1 MKLKPIIFCYLIIN
15 FLIFIPILYSQQKE
29 PTNTKYILT
38 PEPSKKPRINGASIF
53 GVRPGSPFLYRIP
66 VTGEKPIKLE
76 VKNLPDGLSL
86 NKSTG
91 IITGKITK
99 KGEYKLI
106 FVAKNKYGKH
116 TKNFKVVCGDKIGLT
131 PQMGWNHWY
140 MWVDKVNDKI
150 IREAADAMI
159 YTGLADHG
167 YSYINIDDSWS
178 VKKGSDNP
186 MLNGEPRDSNG
197 YINSNKNFPDMK
209 ALTDYIHSKG
219 LKAGIYSSPGPLT
232 CGNYIAS
239 YGYEEQDSKRFF
251 EWGFDLLKY
260 DLCSYRKLT
269 DYHNADTLKKIYKLM
284 GYYLQL
290 LPRDIIYN
298 LCEYGE
304 GKVWEWGNE
313 VYANSWRTA
322 YDLGGKID
330 SIFHKVYR
338 DGFDLYAKY
347 ELHKYAKPGNWNDP
361 DYLLLG
367 IINNWKGDP
376 IFTPL
381 TPDEQYSYFS
391 FWVLINAPLIISSD
405 ITRLDEFTLR
415 LLTNDEV
422 IEVNQDELGKA
433 ARRLSYIDGIDI
445 WYKELYDGS
454 LAVGLFNRCENEKE
468 ATLSFSELGSNK
480 KYKIRDLWRQKDL
493 GIFKN
498 SFTTKINP
506 HGVVLIKLTKK

>member
-1 MKLKPIIFCYLIIN
+1 
-15 FLIFIPILYSQQKE
+15 
-29 PTNTKYILT
+29 
-38 PEPSKKPRINGASIF
+38 
-53 GVRPGSPFLYRIP
+53 
-66 VTGEKPIKLE
+66 
-76 VKNLPDGLSL
+76 
-86 NKSTG
+86 
-91 IITGKITK
+91 
-99 KGEYKLI
+99 
-106 FVAKNKYGKH
+106 
-116 TKNFKVVCGDKIGLT
+116 
-131 PQMGWNHWY
+131 
-140 MWVDKVNDKI
+140 
-150 IREAADAMI
+150 
-159 YTGLADHG
+159 
-167 YSYINIDDSWS
+167 
-178 VKKGSDNP
+178 
-186 MLNGEPRDSNG
+186 
-197 YINSNKNFPDMK
+197 
-209 ALTDYIHSKG
+209 
-219 LKAGIYSSPGPLT
+219 
-232 CGNYIAS
+232 
-239 YGYEEQDSKRFF
+239 
-251 EWGFDLLKY
+251 
-260 DLCSYRKLT
+260 
-269 DYHNADTLKKIYKLM
+269 M